1 MTWRRVAAW
10 AVLLG
15 VVAAMAGGF
24 ALLGG
29 DGGCTTD
36 AGDASAAG
44 FDPVRSALAADG
56 CPTGVEWTLATS
68 GVLLAAAGVVLGL
81 VVVE

>member
-29 DGGCTTD
+29 DAGCATD
-36 AGDASAAG
+36 ANAAG
-44 FDPVRSALAADG
+44 SDPVRGALAADG
-56 CPTGVEWTLATS
+56 CPTDVEWTLATL
-68 GVLLAAAGVVLGL
+68 GVVVAAAGVVLGL

>member
-10 AVLLG
+10 AVLVG

-24 ALLGG
+24 ALL
-29 DGGCTTD
+29 DGGGECATD
-36 AGDASAAG
+36 TGVNPDRG
-44 FDPVRSALAADG
+44 ALAADG
-56 CPTGVEWTLATS
+56 CTTDVEWTLAS
-68 GVLLAAAGVVLGL
+68 VGVLVAAAGVVLGL